1 MKVKIKRIDK
11 SLSLPQY
18 HTKGAACFDGYARE
32 KAVITPRS
40 LGFVPL
46 NICVKPPNG
55 HFALMA
61 ARSSLPTRGLMMA
74 NSIGILDEDFAG
86 NGDEYRAFVYNFTD
100 QPVVVEKGDRLVQI
114 VFLPFDRVEWE
125 ECKDMEEPTRGAFG
139 STGR

>member
-1 MKVKIKRIDK
+1 
-11 SLSLPQY
+11 
-18 HTKGAACFDGYARE
+18 
-32 KAVITPRS
+32 
-40 LGFVPL
+40 
-46 NICVKPPNG
+46 
-55 HFALMA
+55 
-61 ARSSLPTRGLMMA
+61 MA

-125 ECKDMEEPTRGAFG
+125 EVNDMEEPTRGAFG